1 MGAAFKTF
9 EFETQ
14 GLPPG
19 KDLIEIGG
27 ESVKI
32 SATFGNMSLWI
43 TLTSNS
49 TDSGD
54 DGGGDRALR
63 GYAVDGGDGDF
74 DLRGDGVD
82 GSDGLLSGD
91 GFLDA
96 LGGDEVF
103 AGND

>member
-1 MGAAFKTF
+1 M
-9 EFETQ
+9 
-14 GLPPG
+14 L
-19 KDLIEIGG
+19 
-27 ESVKI
+27 S
-32 SATFGNMSLWI
+32 
-43 TLTSNS
+43 
-49 TDSGD
+49 
-54 DGGGDRALR
+54 GGDVRYSYCVWVTCVLR
-63 GYAVDGGDGDF
+63 VGDGDF